1 MGNPFFK
8 HTKSKTARMKGK
20 KRDVIY
26 RPYEGISY
34 DTGKRSGKYEVIQT
48 PAGDGNMNVYTGTTR
63 RGPRRTVK
71 KTKER
76 TENMSS
82 KLATKLSRSFNKRYK
97 TKTVYKDGQLKKKR
111 AGGKTKRY

>member
-1 MGNPFFK
+1 
-8 HTKSKTARMKGK
+8 MKGK

-48 PAGDGNMNVYTGTTR
+48 PAGDGKMNVYTGTTR

-82 KLATKLSRSFNKRYK
+82 KLATRLSRSFNKRYK
-97 TKTVYKDGQLKKKR
+97 TKTVYKDGQLKKKK
-111 AGGKTKRY
+111 ATGKKTKRY